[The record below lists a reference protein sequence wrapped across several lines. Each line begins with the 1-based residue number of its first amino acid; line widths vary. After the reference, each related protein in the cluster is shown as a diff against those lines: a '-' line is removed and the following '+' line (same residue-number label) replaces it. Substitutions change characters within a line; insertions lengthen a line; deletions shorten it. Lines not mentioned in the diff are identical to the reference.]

1 MPTPD
6 TAPPPLLSVII
17 PCYNEERTLD
27 NIVDQVLRVKV
38 PMEVLVVDDASKD
51 KSREVLAAILKREP
65 RVKAFYHEKNQG
77 KGAALATGFKHATG
91 IYAIVQDADL
101 EYDPRE
107 FYRLLV
113 PALTRNADVV
123 YGSRFRGHEAARV
136 LYYWHSVANGW
147 LTTLSNM
154 ASNLNL
160 TDMETCYKLFR
171 REIIQSIPL
180 KETRFGFEPEV
191 TIKIAR
197 MGCRVYEL
205 GISYNGRTYDEG
217 KKIGLKDAFRAL
229 YCIIRYGL
237 FTGRSKPPALPEL
250 PKIYSDLGARLMQDS
265 GDHWEKV
272 FEDALYSSKMR
283 SLLSKLDQHVSSTTE
298 ESVEG

>member
-6 TAPPPLLSVII
+6 EPPPLLSVII
-17 PCYNEERTLD
+17 PCFNEERTLEH
-27 NIVDQVLRVKV
+27 IVEQVLRVKV
-38 PMEVLVVDDASKD
+38 PLEVVIVDDASKD
-51 KSREVLAAILKREP
+51 KSREVLAAIVQREP
-65 RVKAFYHEKNQG
+65 RVKAFYHARNQG
-77 KGAALATGFKHATG
+77 KGAALATGFAQATG

-113 PALTRNADVV
+113 PALTRGADVV
-123 YGSRFRGHEAARV
+123 YGSRFRGQEAARV

-171 REIIQSIPL
+171 REIIQAVEL
-180 KETRFGFEPEV
+180 KEKRFGFEPEV
-191 TIKIAR
+191 TIKLAR

-205 GISYNGRTYDEG
+205 GISYNGRTYEEG
-217 KKIGLKDAFRAL
+217 KKIGMKDAFRAL
-229 YCIIRYGL
+229 YCIVRYGL
-237 FTGRSKPPALPEL
+237 FTRRLKAPELPPL
-250 PKIYSDLGARLMQDS
+250 PKIYADLAERLANTS
-265 GDHWEKV
+265 GDPWEKA
-272 FEDALYSSKMR
+272 FEDGLYNSKMR
-283 SLLSKLDQHVSSTTE
+283 AMLSKIDRHVGSSTETDLD
-298 ESVEG
+298 S